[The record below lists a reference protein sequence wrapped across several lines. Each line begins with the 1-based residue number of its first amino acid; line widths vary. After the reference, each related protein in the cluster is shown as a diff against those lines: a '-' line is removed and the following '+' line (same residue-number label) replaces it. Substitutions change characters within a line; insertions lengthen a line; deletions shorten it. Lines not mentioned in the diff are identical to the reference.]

1 MLLVD
6 CALKPGRIYT
16 GKGAPLLSLKN
27 MRKVLLS
34 GLRTFQ
40 ILLYRRE
47 YFGVRRGS
55 LPYGGETRRAQ
66 SFLRAVMLRNFYAPL
81 NDFIEIN
88 GPSHVFEMTLLFSN
102 SSTF

>member
-1 MLLVD
+1 
-6 CALKPGRIYT
+6 
-16 GKGAPLLSLKN
+16 

-66 SFLRAVMLRNFYAPL
+66 SFFRAVMLRHFYASL
-81 NDFIEIN
+81 SDFIETN
-88 GPSHVFEMTLLFSN
+88 GPSHVFETARLVSN
-102 SSTF
+102 SSIF